1 MKKNNK
7 GFIFV
12 ETIIVIAFLATSLII
27 IYKSF
32 NNLLTNE
39 KRRLYYDD
47 PLYLY
52 RTYYVLDFLES
63 HNITAFIERELSE
76 NVAGPDNKL
85 LTEFVC
91 QDSLILQKSEE
102 RAWCEN
108 LVSQYSIK
116 HIYFGYFDTTPLAS
130 CTSESGVTC
139 GMQNSLKGISLN
151 ALLYIRTLGGKDKE
165 GYRVIIEYE
174 AKMDKKVDNTTVEE
188 KNSKNH
194 NVTTEPDTKYF
205 YATLF
210 VPFGE

>member
-7 GFIFV
+7 GFVFV
-12 ETIIVIAFLATSLII
+12 ETIIVISFLATSLII

-39 KRRLYYDD
+39 KKRLYYDD
-47 PLYLY
+47 PVYLY

-63 HNITAFIERELSE
+63 HNITTFIERELSE
-76 NVAGPDNKL
+76 NKIEANNKL

-91 QDSLILQKSEE
+91 QDSLVLQKNEE
-102 RAWCEN
+102 RAWCES
-108 LVSQYSIK
+108 LVSQFSIK
-116 HIYFGYFDTTPLAS
+116 HIYFGYYDTTPLAS
-130 CTSESGVTC
+130 CTDEEGLKC

-151 ALLYIRTLGGKDKE
+151 ALQYIRTLGGKDLE
-165 GYRVIIEYE
+165 GYRIIIEYE
-174 AKMDKKVDNTTVEE
+174 AKMEKKVDNTTVEE
-188 KNSKNH
+188 KNRANYKISN
-194 NVTTEPDTKYF
+194 EPDTKYF

>member
-7 GFIFV
+7 GFVFV

-39 KRRLYYDD
+39 KKRLYYDD

-52 RTYYVLDFLES
+52 RTYYMLDFLES

-76 NVAGPDNKL
+76 NKIEEGNKL
-85 LTEFVC
+85 LTEFAC
-91 QDSLILQKSEE
+91 QDSLVLQKMEE
-102 RAWCEN
+102 RAWCES
-108 LVSQYSIK
+108 LVDKYSIR
-116 HIYFGYFDTTPLAS
+116 HIYFGYYDTTPLAS
-130 CTSESGVTC
+130 CTDEEGVKC
-139 GMQNSLKGISLN
+139 GMQESLKGVSLN
-151 ALLYIRTLGGKDKE
+151 ALQYIRTLGGKDLE
-165 GYRVIIEYE
+165 GYRIVIEYE
-174 AKMDKKVDNTTVEE
+174 AKMEKKVDHTTVEE
-188 KNSKNH
+188 KNSEYYKVSN
-194 NVTTEPDTKYF
+194 EPDTKYF

>member
-39 KRRLYYDD
+39 KKRLYYDD

-52 RTYYVLDFLES
+52 RAYYVLDFLES
-63 HNITAFIERELSE
+63 HNISVFIERGLSE
-76 NVAGPDNKL
+76 NVSGDNSRL
-85 LTEFVC
+85 LTEFAC

-108 LVSQYSIK
+108 MVSLFSIK
-116 HIYFGYFDTTPLAS
+116 HIYFGYYDTTPLAS
-130 CTSESGVTC
+130 CTSEEGLTC
-139 GMQNSLKGISLN
+139 GMQNSLKGVSLN
-151 ALLYIRTLGGKDKE
+151 ALQYIRTLGGKGKD

-174 AKMDKKVDNTTVEE
+174 AKMTKKVDNTTVES
-188 KNSKNH
+188 KDNKNH
-194 NVTTEPDTKYF
+194 KVTIEPDTKYF